1 MCVFWRGVCGGASK
15 FWLRWPSSR
24 ASWISNAA
32 LVSSPGNTIKGPI
45 NFQPEVWRSSG
56 QHTHT
61 HTHTHTLFSL
71 THDRGAVKGFDEQA
85 SRRGE
90 QTDASSEHAGAIRG
104 EMCRVASRWQTCGL
118 HMKNFLDLPLL
129 QLSKGTM
136 TPRLQTMERFI
147 QEVFLFIETLVA
159 LHSPN
164 LQWQIPSHTWKWSKD
179 SEPLWEADTNLP
191 HLEFLFIL
199 YAAVPPEKSQKHS
212 ADIPEL
218 HMQRHPNA
226 HPPPPFSPGAITWP
240 RHYHCNVGL
249 RAKIGHAV
257 II

>member
-1 MCVFWRGVCGGASK
+1 MCFEGASVEAQANSDSAD
-15 FWLRWPSSR
+15 PR
-24 ASWISNAA
+24 AAPA
-32 LVSSPGNTIKGPI
+32 E
-45 NFQPEVWRSSG
+45 FQTRRSSAVQEIQLRVQSIFSLRSDG
-56 QHTHT
+56 PQANTHT

-71 THDRGAVKGFDEQA
+71 THDRGAVKGFDEKA

-136 TPRLQTMERFI
+136 TPRLQTTERFI

-164 LQWQIPSHTWKWSKD
+164 LQ
-179 SEPLWEADTNLP
+179 
-191 HLEFLFIL
+191 
-199 YAAVPPEKSQKHS
+199 
-212 ADIPEL
+212 
-218 HMQRHPNA
+218 
-226 HPPPPFSPGAITWP
+226 
-240 RHYHCNVGL
+240 
-249 RAKIGHAV
+249 
-257 II
+257 